1 MGKLSRRR
9 TFGALMHVGLRPNKV
24 IIHLLVTSL
33 WKCCSIDAW
42 KGCPLLFHQN
52 WIVQRCLCLV
62 LCRAGLT
69 DEGCNYVN
77 IMSKEYGNEAMVLD
91 ADSCDSRYDDLILTK
106 ARSIL
111 CLVDIGK
118 IYGQKLV
125 CNLQKDENSST
136 KAPSSTG
143 NGPQVHC
150 IRSDALIC
158 QSKGHCP
165 VAHKEYNAYSRCQSK
180 AKITITQKP
189 TKNPPTFPERNQ
201 NNNDNDNNG
210 DVRLPVKA
218 AAEGGL
224 SASELDKLPK
234 ISGKELVMGTEC
246 AVCLDEVESEQPARL
261 VPGCN
266 HGFHLQ
272 CADSWLSKHS
282 VCPVC
287 RAKLDSHFF
296 NALESDNPC

>member
-106 ARSIL
+106 APRHHLQQATAHRFTASDQMRSF
-111 CLVDIGK
+111 VN
-118 IYGQKLV
+118 QKGIA
-125 CNLQKDENSST
+125 QW
-136 KAPSSTG
+136 
-143 NGPQVHC
+143 H
-150 IRSDALIC
+150 
-158 QSKGHCP
+158 
-165 VAHKEYNAYSRCQSK
+165 
-180 AKITITQKP
+180 
-189 TKNPPTFPERNQ
+189 TKNIT
-201 NNNDNDNNG
+201 NDNDNNG

-296 NALESDNPC
+296 NALYSDNPC